1 MVNAEFPYQL
11 DSSGRTATAAYDDH
25 VSQMLEQLL
34 FTRPGER
41 VNSPDLGCG
50 VGDDLFGPNSPELAA
65 ALNVTIAA
73 SIQRWLGDV
82 ISIGTLDVASENST
96 LSVTLIYTVLATGQ
110 ASSTTV
116 TIAGGA

>member
-1 MVNAEFPYQL
+1 MANVAFPYRL
-11 DSSGRTATAAYDDH
+11 DSSGRTASADYDDH

-41 VNSPDLGCG
+41 VNQPDLGCG

-82 ISIGTLDVASENST
+82 ISIGTLDVTAVDST
-96 LSVTLIYTVLATGQ
+96 LTVTLIYTVLATGQ
-110 ASSTTV
+110 ASSTTL
-116 TIAGGA
+116 TLTGGR